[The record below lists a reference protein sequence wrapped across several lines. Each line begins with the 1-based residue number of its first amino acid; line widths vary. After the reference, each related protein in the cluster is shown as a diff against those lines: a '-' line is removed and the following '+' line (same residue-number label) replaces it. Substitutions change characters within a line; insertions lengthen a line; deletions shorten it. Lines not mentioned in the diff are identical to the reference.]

1 MIPSATRRACSTGA
15 TEIKRDM
22 RTVCLIDCVFAL
34 DLPLAEPRKIC
45 CHLCGMSGFAAKAQ
59 NKFPSEKGGSLMSP
73 VSLGRFNTIP
83 NSWIT
88 LRRPAI
94 FQAATYL
101 FAPPNIAS
109 EEPHVGMR

>member
-1 MIPSATRRACSTGA
+1 MIPSAARRACSTGA

-83 NSWIT
+83 NS
-88 LRRPAI
+88 LDH
-94 FQAATYL
+94 
-101 FAPPNIAS
+101 FAPACDLSGGDVLVCGRRI
-109 EEPHVGMR
+109 